1 MKELPKYAMIGRTA
15 MELIEEVSYFYDGIK
30 PPFYYRT
37 AGCWSL
43 KVKKNENGE
52 WRTFDNENK
61 WLNDLEIVEI
71 SKEDWEEDNKGFI

>member
-15 MELIEEVSYFYDGIK
+15 MELIEENSYWLSSYK
-30 PPFYYRT
+30 APFYYRT
-37 AGCWSL
+37 AGHWSL
-43 KVKKNENGE
+43 RVKKNENGE
-52 WRTFDNENK
+52 WRSFDDEMS